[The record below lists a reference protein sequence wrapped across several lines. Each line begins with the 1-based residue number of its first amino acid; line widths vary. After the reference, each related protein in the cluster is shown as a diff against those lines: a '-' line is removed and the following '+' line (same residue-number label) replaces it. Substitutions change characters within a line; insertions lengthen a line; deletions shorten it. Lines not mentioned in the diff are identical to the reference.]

1 LDNSEYKEWYKAV
14 LEWSIVSGDEDE
26 EAKSSCICGKE
37 NIRYL
42 YKVKNDE
49 NGNILFPIGSKC
61 IEKFGRDDLNEI
73 ISVKEGLFN
82 LLRRIKSNEF
92 ITLKDS
98 GFTRKL
104 IRFFFMIKMFFNQIN
119 TMITIRKKIMIF
131 LLKCS
136 I

>member
-1 LDNSEYKEWYKAV
+1 
-14 LEWSIVSGDEDE
+14 
-26 EAKSSCICGKE
+26 
-37 NIRYL
+37 
-42 YKVKNDE
+42 
-49 NGNILFPIGSKC
+49 LFPIGSKC

-104 IRFFFMIKMFFNQIN
+104 IRFFYDQNVFQPNQYNDNNPENDYDFLIKMFNMKKPPSDKQASK
-119 TMITIRKKIMIF
+119 IRALIVSEIKPF
-131 LLKCS
+131 LLKYLAKS
-136 I
+136 QIMD